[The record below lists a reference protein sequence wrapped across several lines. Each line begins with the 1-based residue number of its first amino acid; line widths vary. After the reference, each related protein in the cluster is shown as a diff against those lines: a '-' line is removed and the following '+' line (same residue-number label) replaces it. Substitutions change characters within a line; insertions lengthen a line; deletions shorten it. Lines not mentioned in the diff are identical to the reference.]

1 MQRGRDE
8 RGSSGTACVDRHH
21 HFGADGDQCGGA
33 RQHVF
38 DYAATGLPKAGD
50 QVPLGER
57 VLVDNAHS
65 ASLEV
70 QLSFPLAP
78 LFPKA

>member
-21 HFGADGDQCGGA
+21 HVGADGD
-33 RQHVF
+33 
-38 DYAATGLPKAGD
+38 D
-50 QVPLGER
+50 VPLGER
-57 VLVDNAHS
+57 VFVDNAHS

-78 LFPKA
+78 LFPQA